1 MSIANPLWG
10 APRIHGELLKLG
22 IDVGQTTVAK
32 YMTKTRR
39 PPSQGWKTFLVSH
52 ADGIASMGLFVVP
65 TIPFRLLCGFLILL
79 HARGELLWL
88 GVTHRRLGLRS
99 SSPRRLAGEMRRD
112 MWSVIGIGFTAPGS
126 FSACGPWAFG
136 IGRSRHSRHGK
147 MDTRKGSSARSDV
160 IASPISLF
168 SVRAA
173 SSQSAA
179 LVSKIHLAL
188 CKDAPIPR
196 AVRPVAVSSSR
207 PFWVDC
213 TINKG
218 GFEFPTGT
226 GCGRSSAA
234 IGNRG
239 LTQTAA

>member
-1 MSIANPLWG
+1 V
-10 APRIHGELLKLG
+10 
-22 IDVGQTTVAK
+22 VGSDQ
-32 YMTKTRR
+32 
-39 PPSQGWKTFLVSH
+39 PPN
-52 ADGIASMGLFVVP
+52 
-65 TIPFRLLCGFLILL
+65 
-79 HARGELLWL
+79 
-88 GVTHRRLGLRS
+88 GLRS

-112 MWSVIGIGFTAPGS
+112 MWSVIGTGFTAPGS

-147 MDTRKGSSARSDV
+147 MDTLKGSSARSDV
-160 IASPISLF
+160 IPSPISLF
-168 SVRAA
+168 SA
-173 SSQSAA
+173 SSIFAISCARI
-179 LVSKIHLAL
+179 KDITMRDRTHLAL

-226 GCGRSSAA
+226 GAKTGEVGSGAATSALLLVRSNRRSSALFSSRDQA
-234 IGNRG
+234 
-239 LTQTAA
+239 